1 MMDKVGGLSMHFYYY
16 YLLLLFIY
24 LELYRRRVH
33 LVPANQ
39 ASKSVQTLPN

>member
-24 LELYRRRVH
+24 LEFTLYQQIKQVKVSRLCRTE
-33 LVPANQ
+33 
-39 ASKSVQTLPN
+39 S